1 MRTTIAELM
10 RGTSAG
16 IATGYHFRGR
26 IENDPNGDIPVVQAK
41 DIDWSRQLVSTE
53 LMHVK
58 LEKDPAPHLLRAGDV
73 LFLSRGHR
81 HWALAIT
88 GSMPR
93 FIAPGYFFI
102 LRVDTARVRPEYL
115 TWFINH
121 PATQELLRGK
131 AKGTQIPF
139 LSKDDVESMTV
150 PLPPLATQDKVVAL
164 AGLARREQDLL
175 DRLAKRRRVL
185 LDTICLD
192 LATAGERG

>member
-1 MRTTIAELM
+1 MR
-10 RGTSAG
+10 
-16 IATGYHFRGR
+16 
-26 IENDPNGDIPVVQAK
+26 
-41 DIDWSRQLVSTE
+41 
-53 LMHVK
+53 VK
-58 LEKDPAPHLLRAGDV
+58 LEKDPAPHLLQAGDV

-131 AKGTQIPF
+131 AKGTHIPF
-139 LSKDDVESMTV
+139 LSKHDVESLTV
-150 PLPPLATQDKVVAL
+150 PLPPVATQDTVVAL
-164 AGLARREQDLL
+164 ASLARREQELL
-175 DRLAKRRRVL
+175 DRLAERRRVL

-192 LATAGERG
+192 LATTGEGV